1 MSCKNE
7 QFERCMLC
15 QRYSENER
23 HGYRDK
29 PSEDIVICPIGGVK
43 KWRYIDHEY
52 KFVSEV

>member
-1 MSCKNE
+1 MSCENTEYGK
-7 QFERCMLC
+7 CMKC
-15 QRYSENER
+15 QRYSVNEH